1 MSNTPTYQY
10 FYKVDSCKA
19 MSSKSS
25 DCICW
30 HDEFTGPHKADRSL
44 EIFKSL
50 HWRLKPK
57 LPQAL
62 NNDAVDFLNP
72 KSIEQIRESLNEVI
86 SELRSVN
93 SKLDALLKEGTEK

>member
-1 MSNTPTYQY
+1 MSNVPTYQY
-10 FYKVDSCKA
+10 FHKVESCKVN
-19 MSSKSS
+19 SSKSS

-30 HDEFTGPHKADRSL
+30 HDEFTGPYKADRSL
-44 EIFKSL
+44 EEFNSL

-62 NNDAVDFLNP
+62 NNNAVDFLNP
-72 KSIEQIRESLNEVI
+72 KTTEQVRESLNEI
-86 SELRSVN
+86 MSELQFVN